1 MLAYSVTRPVISDAR
16 FPLDVTGGRLVNR
29 MRLILSISVLLAVFI
44 DPLGLSATQ
53 KYTWLVFFG
62 YFFHSIVIYV
72 LTFIDHPFAHTVF
85 PHRLDVLWFALI
97 VAFTGSVNSFFF
109 LFFFFS
115 ILTSSFRWG
124 YTEGAKVTI
133 ASTLLFVSCGW
144 ILDEK
149 NELPRLLLR
158 ATFLLAIGYISVY
171 WGESKVRL
179 MRQLVLLREVS
190 RLSNPRFGVN
200 QTIANILDKTR
211 KFYGASSCILVMQDK
226 EAGSYSLRTV
236 NEKNALQPVG
246 DDPVNAEMAAPLIAH
261 PHDHLITYSRPLW
274 NLTSFFLTE
283 PVVYDC
289 SQQRWIRQE
298 GHTNETLTQLLGAR
312 SFMSTPV
319 LLRKQRGRLYVVS
332 DSGAYNKEDTLFLNQ
347 IVTQSFPVVES
358 IECLDKLAS
367 EAASEERQK
376 ISLDIHDRTIQP
388 YIGLKLGLNAIR
400 SKASSDNPLIHDIDK
415 LARMAEGVIDDL
427 RRYAVTFKSGVEQDK
442 SMFHVALQ
450 KEAARISE
458 LYGIEISIVLENE
471 LQLND
476 RLAVEL
482 LQFIH
487 EGLSNICRHTL
498 SQRGAVTV
506 SYANGRVKILVKN
519 ESALLPIV
527 SFMPR
532 SISQRATRLGGNV
545 QVLQES
551 DGTTVVHIEIP
562 V

>member
-1 MLAYSVTRPVISDAR
+1 MLAYSATRQVISDAR
-16 FPLDVTGGRLVNR
+16 FSMDVTGTRLVNR

-44 DPLGLSATQ
+44 DPLGLSATEN
-53 KYTWLVFFG
+53 YAWLVFFG

-72 LTFIDHPFAHTVF
+72 LTFIEHPFAYTVF

-124 YTEGAKVTI
+124 YAEGAKVTI
-133 ASTLLFVSCGW
+133 ASTLLFVSSGW
-144 ILDEK
+144 ILDEE
-149 NELPRLLLR
+149 NDLSRLLLR

-179 MRQLVLLREVS
+179 MHQLVLLREVS

-200 QTIANILDKTR
+200 QTITNILDKTR
-211 KFYGASSCILVMQDK
+211 MFYGASSCLLVMQDK

-236 NEKNALQPVG
+236 NEKKSLQPVS
-246 DDPVNAEMAAPLIAH
+246 DDPIKAEMVAPLIEQ
-261 PHDHLITYSRPLW
+261 PHDHLIAYSRPIW
-274 NLTSFFLTE
+274 NLAGFFLTE
-283 PVVYDC
+283 PLAYDC
-289 SQQRWIRQE
+289 VQQRWVKQVGR
-298 GHTNETLTQLLGAR
+298 TNEALTQLLGAR

-319 LLRKQRGRLYVVS
+319 SLRKQRGRLYVVS
-332 DSGAYNKEDTLFLNQ
+332 DNGAFSKEDTLFLNQ
-347 IVTQSFPVVES
+347 IVIQSFPFVES

-367 EAASEERQK
+367 EAATEERQK

-388 YIGLKLGLNAIR
+388 YIGLKLGLNAIK
-400 SKASSDNPLIHDIDK
+400 SKAAVDNPLVHDIDK
-415 LARMAEGVIDDL
+415 LAQMAEGVIDDL
-427 RRYAVTFKSGVEQDK
+427 RRYAVTFKTGVEQHK
-442 SMFHVALQ
+442 SMFHVAVQ
-450 KEAARISE
+450 KEATRISE
-458 LYGIEISIVLENE
+458 LYGIEISIVLEAE

-487 EGLSNICRHTL
+487 EGLSNICRHTH

-506 SYANGRVKILVKN
+506 NYVDGWVKILVKN
-519 ESALLPIV
+519 ESSLLPVV
-527 SFMPR
+527 SFMPQ
-532 SISQRATRLGGNV
+532 SIGQRATRLGGSI
-545 QVLQES
+545 QVFQES
-551 DGTTVVHIEIP
+551 DGTTVVQIEIP

>member
-1 MLAYSVTRPVISDAR
+1 MLACSVTRPVISDAR
-16 FPLDVTGGRLVNR
+16 FPMDVTGVRLVNR

-44 DPLGLSATQ
+44 DPSGLSATQ
-53 KYTWLVFFG
+53 NYAWLVFFG
-62 YFFHSIVIYV
+62 YLFHSIVIYV
-72 LTFIDHPFAHTVF
+72 LSFIDHPFAHTVF

-124 YTEGAKVTI
+124 YVEGAKVTI
-133 ASTLLFVSCGW
+133 ASALLFVSCGW
-144 ILDEK
+144 ILDEE
-149 NELPRLLLR
+149 NDLSRLLLR
-158 ATFLLAIGYISVY
+158 TTFLLAIGYISVY

-179 MRQLVLLREVS
+179 MHQLVLLREVS

-200 QTIANILDKTR
+200 QTITNILDKTR

-236 NEKNALQPVG
+236 NEKNSLQPVS
-246 DDPVNAEMAAPLIAH
+246 DDPVNAEMAAHLTAYPHDQLIA
-261 PHDHLITYSRPLW
+261 YSRPIW
-274 NLTSFFLTE
+274 NLTGFFLKE
-283 PVVYDC
+283 PLVFDC
-289 SQQRWIRQE
+289 IKKRWIRQA
-298 GHTNETLTQLLGAR
+298 GHTYETLMQILGAR

-319 LLRKQRGRLYVVS
+319 SLRKQRGRLYVVS
-332 DSGAYNKEDTLFLNQ
+332 NDGIYSKEDTLFLNQ

-367 EAASEERQK
+367 DAASQERQK

-388 YIGLKLGLNAIR
+388 YIGLKLGLTAIK
-400 SKASSDNPLIHDIDK
+400 SKASIDNPLIQDIDK
-415 LARMAEGVIDDL
+415 LVRMAEGVIDDL
-427 RRYAVTFKSGVEQDK
+427 RRYAVTFKAGVEQDR
-442 SMFHVALQ
+442 SMFNVALQ
-450 KEAARISE
+450 REAARIRE

-471 LQLND
+471 LQFND

-482 LQFIH
+482 LEFIH
-487 EGLSNICRHTL
+487 EGLSNICRHTH
-498 SQRGAVTV
+498 SQRGAVTINYV
-506 SYANGRVKILVKN
+506 NGGVKILVKN
-519 ESALLPIV
+519 ESSVLPIM
-527 SFMPR
+527 SFMPQ
-532 SISQRATRLGGNV
+532 SIRQRATRLGGNV
-545 QVLQES
+545 QVLQEP

>member
-1 MLAYSVTRPVISDAR
+1 MLTYSLTKQAISDAR
-16 FPLDVTGGRLVNR
+16 FSMDVTDVRLVNR
-29 MRLILSISVLLAVFI
+29 MRLILSVSVLLAVFI
-44 DPLGLSATQ
+44 DPSGLSATQ
-53 KYTWLVFFG
+53 SYTWLVFFG
-62 YFFHSIVIYV
+62 YLFHSIVIYA
-72 LTFIDHPFAHTVF
+72 LTFTGHPFLHTVL
-85 PHRLDVLWFALI
+85 PHRLDVIWFALI
-97 VAFTGSVNSFFF
+97 VASTGGVDSFFF

-124 YTEGAKVTI
+124 YAEGAKVTV

-144 ILDEK
+144 LLSEEND
-149 NELPRLLLR
+149 LSRLLLR

-179 MRQLVLLREVS
+179 MHQLVLLREVS

-211 KFYGASSCILVMQDK
+211 KFYGANSCILVMHDK

-236 NEKNALQPVG
+236 NEKNALRPAS
-246 DDPVNAEMAAPLIAH
+246 DDPVNEEMASPLIAH
-261 PHDHLITYSRPLW
+261 SHDHLIAYSRPVW
-274 NLTSFFLTE
+274 NLAGFFLTE
-283 PVVYDC
+283 PLAYDC
-289 SQQRWIRQE
+289 IQQRWIRQK
-298 GHTNETLTQLLGAR
+298 GHSNETLTQLLGAR

-319 LLRKQRGRLYVVS
+319 SLRKQRGRLYVVS
-332 DSGAYNKEDTLFLNQ
+332 NSGAFNKEDTLFLNQ

-388 YIGLKLGLNAIR
+388 YIGLKLGLTAIK
-400 SKASSDNPLIHDIDK
+400 SKASIDNPLIQDIDK
-415 LARMAEGVIDDL
+415 LARMAEGVVDDL
-427 RRYAVTFKSGVEQDK
+427 RRYAVTFKTGVEQDK

-458 LYGIEISIVLENE
+458 LYGIEISIVLESE

-506 SYANGRVKILVKN
+506 NYANGWVKILVKN
-519 ESALLPIV
+519 ESAPLPVV
-527 SFMPR
+527 SFMPQ
-532 SISQRATRLGGNV
+532 SISQRATRLGGSV
-545 QVLQES
+545 QVFQEP

>member
-1 MLAYSVTRPVISDAR
+1 MLAYSQTKQVIPDAR
-16 FPLDVTGGRLVNR
+16 PYTDGADLRLVNR
-29 MRLILSISVLLAVFI
+29 MRLTLSISVLMAVFI
-44 DPLGLSATQ
+44 NPSGLSATQ
-53 KYTWLVFFG
+53 SFTWLVFYG
-62 YFFHSIVIYV
+62 YFFHSVLIYV
-72 LTFIDHPFAHTVF
+72 LTFIDHPFTRTVS
-85 PHRLDVLWFALI
+85 PHRIDVLWFAMI
-97 VAFTGSVNSFFF
+97 VAFTGSVDSFFF

-124 YTEGAKVTI
+124 YVEGAKVTV

-144 ILDEK
+144 LLSEENDVS
-149 NELPRLLLR
+149 RLLLR

-179 MRQLVLLREVS
+179 MHQLILLREVS

-211 KFYGASSCILVMQDK
+211 KFYGATSCILVMQDK

-236 NEKNALQPVG
+236 NEKNALRPVS
-246 DDPVNAEMAAPLIAH
+246 DDPVNAEMVSPLIAQS
-261 PHDHLITYSRPLW
+261 HDHLIAYSRPIW
-274 NLTSFFLTE
+274 NLSGFFLTE
-283 PVVYDC
+283 PLAYDC
-289 SQQRWIRQE
+289 IQQRWIRQE
-298 GHTNETLTQLLGAR
+298 GHSNENLTQLLGAR

-319 LLRKQRGRLYVVS
+319 SLRKQRGRLYVVS
-332 DSGAYNKEDTLFLNQ
+332 NNGAFNKEDTLFLNQ
-347 IVTQSFPVVES
+347 IVTQSFPVVEN

-367 EAASEERQK
+367 EAASQERQK

-388 YIGLKLGLNAIR
+388 YIGLKLGLNAIK
-400 SKASSDNPLIHDIDK
+400 SKASIDNPLIHDVDK
-415 LARMAEGVIDDL
+415 LVRMAEGVIDDL
-427 RRYAVTFKSGVEQDK
+427 RRYAVTFKTGVEQDK
-442 SMFHVALQ
+442 SIFHVALQ

-498 SQRGAVTV
+498 SQRGAVAV
-506 SYANGRVKILVKN
+506 NYANGWIKIQVKN

-527 SFMPR
+527 SFMPQ
-532 SISQRATRLGGNV
+532 SISQRATRLGGTV
-545 QVLQES
+545 QVLQEP

>member
-1 MLAYSVTRPVISDAR
+1 M
-16 FPLDVTGGRLVNR
+16 
-29 MRLILSISVLLAVFI
+29 
-44 DPLGLSATQ
+44 
-53 KYTWLVFFG
+53 
-62 YFFHSIVIYV
+62 
-72 LTFIDHPFAHTVF
+72 
-85 PHRLDVLWFALI
+85 PHRLDVIWFALI
-97 VAFTGSVNSFFF
+97 VASTGGVDSFFF

-124 YTEGAKVTI
+124 YAEGAKVTI
-133 ASTLLFVSCGW
+133 ASALLFVFSGW
-144 ILDEK
+144 ILDQE
-149 NELPRLLLR
+149 NDLSRLLLR
-158 ATFLLAIGYISVY
+158 TTFLLAIGYISVH

-179 MRQLVLLREVS
+179 MHQLVMLREVS

-211 KFYGASSCILVMQDK
+211 RFYGASSCILVMQDK
-226 EAGSYSLRTV
+226 DSGSYSLRTV
-236 NEKNALQPVG
+236 NEKNALRPVS
-246 DDPVNAEMAAPLIAH
+246 DDPVNAEMASPLIAH
-261 PHDHLITYSRPLW
+261 SHDHLIAYSRPLW
-274 NLTSFFLTE
+274 NLTGFFL
-283 PVVYDC
+283 PAPLAYDC
-289 SQQRWIRQE
+289 IQQRWIRQE
-298 GHTNETLTQLLGAR
+298 GHSNETLTELLGAR

-319 LLRKQRGRLYVVS
+319 SLRKQRGRLYVVS
-332 DSGAYNKEDTLFLNQ
+332 DGGAFNKEDTLFLNQ
-347 IVTQSFPVVES
+347 IVSQSFPVVES

-367 EAASEERQK
+367 DAASEERQK

-388 YIGLKLGLNAIR
+388 YIGLKLGLNAIK
-400 SKASSDNPLIHDIDK
+400 SKASADNPLIHDIEK
-415 LARMAEGVIDDL
+415 LARMAEDVIDDL
-427 RRYAVTFKSGVEQDK
+427 RRYAVTIKTGVEQGK
-442 SMFHVALQ
+442 SMLHVALQ

-487 EGLSNICRHTL
+487 EGLSNICRHTH

-506 SYANGRVKILVKN
+506 NHVNGGVKILVKN
-519 ESALLPIV
+519 ESSVLPIM
-527 SFMPR
+527 SFMPQ
-532 SISQRATRLGGNV
+532 SIHQRATRLGGNV

>member
-1 MLAYSVTRPVISDAR
+1 M
-16 FPLDVTGGRLVNR
+16 DVTDLRLVNR
-29 MRLILSISVLLAVFI
+29 MRLTLSISVLMAVFI
-44 DPLGLSATQ
+44 NPSGLSATQ
-53 KYTWLVFFG
+53 SFTWLVFYG
-62 YFFHSIVIYV
+62 YFFHSVLIYV
-72 LTFIDHPFAHTVF
+72 LTFIDHPFTRTVS
-85 PHRLDVLWFALI
+85 PHRIDVLWFAMI
-97 VAFTGSVNSFFF
+97 VAFTGSVDSFFF
-109 LFFFFS
+109 PFFFFS

-124 YTEGAKVTI
+124 YVEGAKVTV

-144 ILDEK
+144 LLSEEND
-149 NELPRLLLR
+149 LSSLLLR

-179 MRQLVLLREVS
+179 MHQLILLREVS

-211 KFYGASSCILVMQDK
+211 KFYGATSCILVMQDK

-236 NEKNALQPVG
+236 NEKNALRPVS
-246 DDPVNAEMAAPLIAH
+246 DDPVNAEMVSPLIAQS
-261 PHDHLITYSRPLW
+261 HDHLIAYSRPIW
-274 NLTSFFLTE
+274 NLSGFFLTE
-283 PVVYDC
+283 PLAYDC
-289 SQQRWIRQE
+289 IQQRWIRQE
-298 GHTNETLTQLLGAR
+298 GHSNENLTQLLGAR

-319 LLRKQRGRLYVVS
+319 SLRKQRGRLYVVS
-332 DSGAYNKEDTLFLNQ
+332 NSGAFNKEDTLFLNQ

-367 EAASEERQK
+367 EAASQERQK

-388 YIGLKLGLNAIR
+388 YIGLKLGLNAIK
-400 SKASSDNPLIHDIDK
+400 SKASIDNPLIHDVDK
-415 LARMAEGVIDDL
+415 LMRMAEGVIDDL
-427 RRYAVTFKSGVEQDK
+427 RRYAVTFKTGVEQDK
-442 SMFHVALQ
+442 SIFHVALQ

-498 SQRGAVTV
+498 SQRGAVAV
-506 SYANGRVKILVKN
+506 NYANGWVKILVKN
-519 ESALLPIV
+519 ESAPLPIV
-527 SFMPR
+527 SFMPQ

-545 QVLQES
+545 QVFQEP